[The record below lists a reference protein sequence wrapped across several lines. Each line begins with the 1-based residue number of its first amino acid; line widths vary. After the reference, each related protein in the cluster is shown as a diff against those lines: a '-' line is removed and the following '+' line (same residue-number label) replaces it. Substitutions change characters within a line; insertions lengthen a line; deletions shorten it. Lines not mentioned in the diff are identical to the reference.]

1 LVLWI
6 IVSPATETTAARRVM
21 TAYDSSGAI
30 KIQTES
36 RKIRYLFFFVVFLDV
51 AFLAPPFLPGLPPGL
66 GPPPAEPPP
75 GPPVPPGGSRS
86 ALKK

>member
-1 LVLWI
+1 LGRSLLVLWI
-6 IVSPATETTAARRVM
+6 IASPATETAAARRVM

-36 RKIRYLFFFVVFLDV
+36 KKILYLFFFVVFLDV

-66 GPPPAEPPP
+66 
-75 GPPVPPGGSRS
+75 
-86 ALKK
+86 